1 MLLDLRFSIFSVEL
15 ELPLSISF
23 VPGFCRISVF
33 EMTILEVEGSNEGAV
48 GFKLVK
54 LQPAV
59 GLKFAVLHPIFALG
73 SETSSWEFVIP
84 GFRPREEDFNVVV
97 LGVLNPLV

>member
-1 MLLDLRFSIFSVEL
+1 
-15 ELPLSISF
+15 
-23 VPGFCRISVF
+23 
-33 EMTILEVEGSNEGAV
+33 MTILEVEGSDEGAV

-73 SETSSWEFVIP
+73 SETSSWEFVVP